1 MQQRYRQTKQ
11 FLIAISQMSRLAWR
25 CQPIAF
31 VIITLL
37 DIVQGL
43 VPLGMA
49 WLTKQLF
56 DLLSQGTQTTT
67 SEKTLWPI
75 IVILIAQTMLI
86 VFSYLLE
93 LINKYL
99 KKELGRQL
107 TSHVQKAVYRK
118 ISGFA
123 GLRYFEDPAFY
134 DTLTLASRG
143 AEQGPMQTMQYLF
156 DILRGITIL
165 VSFFAVLLAFNSIL
179 LIVVTIAILPQLYI
193 QIKIGQQRFNLA
205 AVNTPQQRQ
214 MSYYGT
220 LLSDY
225 NSAKEIRL
233 FGLGDW
239 LLTRLLQILLQF
251 HEMKRY
257 QDIREIKW
265 QFPIYLLSK
274 LIASGAFIFI
284 AVQAVRGSLSIGDV
298 TLYMGAV
305 SSVQGTLSHII
316 FACTGI
322 NENVLFYRQY
332 MRLMGLPSDIP
343 APEAA
348 LPVPSLSRGIEL
360 RNVSFRYAESR
371 PWVLRHVNLFIP
383 AGQSVALVGLN
394 GAGKTTLVKLLTRL
408 YDVTEGEILWDGTD
422 IRCFEPI
429 ALRQQMGAI
438 FQDFVRYNLTMRE
451 NIGLGDVTHLTDEAR
466 IQQAARQAKLTAVI
480 EQLPRGYD
488 TVLSRWLVDDAD
500 AGGELSGGQWQKV
513 ALARLFMRDA
523 AFYVLDEPTAAL
535 DAQAE
540 HDLYNQFVELVNGR
554 TSLIISHRFST
565 VKMADCIAVLDDG
578 RIIEHSSH
586 EELLAMRGH
595 YARLYTMQAEKYQ

>member
-1 MQQRYRQTKQ
+1 
-11 FLIAISQMSRLAWR
+11 
-25 CQPIAF
+25 
-31 VIITLL
+31 
-37 DIVQGL
+37 
-43 VPLGMA
+43 
-49 WLTKQLF
+49 
-56 DLLSQGTQTTT
+56 
-67 SEKTLWPI
+67 
-75 IVILIAQTMLI
+75 
-86 VFSYLLE
+86 
-93 LINKYL
+93 
-99 KKELGRQL
+99 
-107 TSHVQKAVYRK
+107 
-118 ISGFA
+118 
-123 GLRYFEDPAFY
+123 
-134 DTLTLASRG
+134 
-143 AEQGPMQTMQYLF
+143 
-156 DILRGITIL
+156 
-165 VSFFAVLLAFNSIL
+165 
-179 LIVVTIAILPQLYI
+179 
-193 QIKIGQQRFNLA
+193 
-205 AVNTPQQRQ
+205 
-214 MSYYGT
+214 
-220 LLSDY
+220 
-225 NSAKEIRL
+225 
-233 FGLGDW
+233 
-239 LLTRLLQILLQF
+239 
-251 HEMKRY
+251 MKRY

-451 NIGLGDVTHLTDEAR
+451 NIGLGM
-466 IQQAARQAKLTAVI
+466 
-480 EQLPRGYD
+480 
-488 TVLSRWLVDDAD
+488 S
-500 AGGELSGGQWQKV
+500 
-513 ALARLFMRDA
+513 
-523 AFYVLDEPTAAL
+523 PT
-535 DAQAE
+535 
-540 HDLYNQFVELVNGR
+540 
-554 TSLIISHRFST
+554 
-565 VKMADCIAVLDDG
+565 
-578 RIIEHSSH
+578 
-586 EELLAMRGH
+586 
-595 YARLYTMQAEKYQ
+595 